1 MLYNRMEILQAGTA
15 QRRTELT
22 AWPLPSA
29 RKFNTAFMELEV
41 QANILVDTFK
51 FGVKDGINRR
61 P

>member
-15 QRRTELT
+15 QRRT
-22 AWPLPSA
+22 AWPLLSA
-29 RKFNTAFMELEV
+29 RKSNTAFMEPEV